1 MSDIL
6 KHLSIIINYFINRTP
21 LFFSFFLYSNA
32 GHFDP
37 LMYLCM
43 FYLWAFTVIYRAVK
57 RCMIVVLI

>member
-21 LFFSFFLYSNA
+21 LFFFFFFLYSNA

-43 FYLWAFTVIYRAVK
+43 FLVSCIIGLKTFK
-57 RCMIVVLI
+57 SFFENND